1 MGRFTRWSAW
11 VAFAL
16 LIGCGTGQVQ
26 GGDDIGSEPD
36 GKIDIRGVVREL
48 EHDEQNNSEA
58 EQDEGSDRDPDD
70 PISSDD
76 PVTPTPVK
84 DVIGHILVEGEMEAD
99 TVHDKANITV
109 KKQTVIEKQL
119 GHDTVPAAFNDV
131 KTGSTVEVTFTGPV
145 EESYPVG
152 AIAGKIV
159 IIEGD

>member
-1 MGRFTRWSAW
+1 MNKTTAKQSK
-11 VAFAL
+11 
-16 LIGCGTGQVQ
+16 TS
-26 GGDDIGSEPD
+26 GSE
-36 GKIDIRGVVREL
+36 
-48 EHDEQNNSEA
+48 
-58 EQDEGSDRDPDD
+58 RDPDD